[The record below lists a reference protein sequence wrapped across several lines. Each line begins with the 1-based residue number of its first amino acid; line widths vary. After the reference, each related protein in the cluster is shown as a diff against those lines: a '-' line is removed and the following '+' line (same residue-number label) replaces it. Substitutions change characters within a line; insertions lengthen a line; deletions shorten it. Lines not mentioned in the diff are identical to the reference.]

1 MPAAMPI
8 ATVLML
14 KVSRLNKITMEI
26 ITMAIEH
33 EPRNVL
39 RQFVNWVDFPPNM
52 LVSEFPNA
60 VEKEAI
66 SPII

>member
-1 MPAAMPI
+1 
-8 ATVLML
+8 
-14 KVSRLNKITMEI
+14 MEI